1 MNVEEGTPLVQKEV
15 VAEAPKSNNRT
26 GLVVIFALVALSLIA
41 CVGYSMQPTQK
52 AAPAVTDLRQQI
64 KDGATKLMD
73 SRSPENKKAGRGNE
87 HLKAAII
94 KPLPGPFDYLAG
106 SKVTGNIHAYN
117 PLSTHGED
125 WFIEIDF
132 FHHVSKVRY
141 NVDGSEKDKITIG
154 KMEGLDYEANIMAVD
169 GSYCAAKSG
178 PYHASVGLVC
188 GKELKISNIEQKDPC
203 WYVITVDAPHQCTNP
218 VKSIGTPDE
227 QWEARQR
234 VDAVYDR
241 P

>member
-41 CVGYSMQPTQK
+41 CVGYSMQSNQQ
-52 AAPAVTDLRQQI
+52 AAPAVTNLSAR
-64 KDGATKLMD
+64 ATKLMD
-73 SRSPENKKAGRGNE
+73 SRSPKNKKAGRGNE
-87 HLKAAII
+87 HLKASII
-94 KPLPGPFDYLAG
+94 KPVPGPFDYLAG
-106 SKVTGNIHAYN
+106 SKITGNIASYN
-117 PLSTHGED
+117 PLSTHGKE
-125 WFIEIDF
+125 WFIEVDF

-141 NVDGSEKDKITIG
+141 NEDGSEHDKITIG
-154 KMEGLDYEANIMAVD
+154 KMEGLNYEANIISVD

-203 WYVITVDAPHQCTNP
+203 WYVITVDTPHQCSNP

-234 VDAVYDR
+234 VDAVYEK